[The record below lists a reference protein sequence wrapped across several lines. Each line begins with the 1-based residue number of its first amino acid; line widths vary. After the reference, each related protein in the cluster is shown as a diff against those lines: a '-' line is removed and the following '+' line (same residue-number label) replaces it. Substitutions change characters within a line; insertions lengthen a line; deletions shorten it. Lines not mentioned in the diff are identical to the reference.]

1 METKKPYTSRTII
14 GGVLAILAGGI
25 GLLGYTVS
33 AEDIATLE
41 MLIASA
47 TSVVGGIL
55 SVYGRIKATKR
66 IS

>member
-47 TSVVGGIL
+47 TSVIGGAL
-55 SVYGRIKATKR
+55 SVYGRVKATKK
-66 IS
+66 IG